1 VVIDTADAPRLMR
14 FDDARPDHGLLDQL
28 SLLDQLRG
36 TGEPRPKVDPEL
48 AGGLREWLEDSLCG
62 PARRIADGGQVVRIG
77 SRLVAAP
84 PAGPLGRQLLGST
97 RTTRTARAA
106 RTVRAAHD
114 EMLTSLVRCVFREWV
129 TTGIVNR
136 PLEDALEALS
146 IWGDRGGIV
155 EAVGRLDAD
164 RRSALADEVAVH
176 ASVISD
182 AWPALCPAWYPRTR
196 ERICVPLCGGRI
208 LLGSVGD
215 LVIGTQASKEATVCL
230 VQVGTTPDE
239 IHSNLPELHFI
250 ALLETLRAGAPPCR
264 VARYVTG
271 TGELHVECV
280 DEHMLVDALVKTV
293 EAADLATSV
302 QAQIE
307 VVGAH
312 HQ

>member
-1 VVIDTADAPRLMR
+1 MR
-14 FDDARPDHGLLDQL
+14 FDDGCRDHGLLDQL

-48 AGGLREWLEDSLCG
+48 AGGLREWLEDSLAG
-62 PARRIADGGQVVRIG
+62 PARRIADGGQPVRIG
-77 SRLVAAP
+77 SRLVA
-84 PAGPLGRQLLGST
+84 GPHAESLGRQRPGSI

-106 RTVRAAHD
+106 SIARATRTARAAHD
-114 EMLTSLVRCVFREWV
+114 EMLTNLVRCVFRQWV
-129 TTGIVNR
+129 TTGVVHR

-155 EAVGRLDAD
+155 EAVDRLDPD

-176 ASVISD
+176 ASVISG

-208 LLGSVGD
+208 LLGSVVD
-215 LVIGTQASKEATVCL
+215 LVIGTQASNEATVCL
-230 VQVGTTPDE
+230 VQVGTTANEGHGRLSD
-239 IHSNLPELHFI
+239 LHFI
-250 ALLETLRAGAPPCR
+250 ALLETLRAGAAPCR

-271 TGELHVECV
+271 TGELQVESV
-280 DEHMLVDALVKTV
+280 DEQMLVDALVKTV

-302 QAQIE
+302 QVRTE
-307 VVGAH
+307 VVGVRH
-312 HQ
+312 L